1 MNRALLSQILKEMRE
16 RLLKGEEIGDM
27 KVGALLALGHQLE
40 AIFYYLGHELGTF
53 LPTREEKD
61 PTKLSGALEKVIQE
75 YHVGE
80 VLMEKNTQEIIQ
92 MKMKGH
98 SSVKD
103 LVDKGIKAE
112 GNFCSF
118 EAGLLAGMVEKMSG
132 IHCFAQELNCSLQTG
147 KEYCQFM
154 IVFQTD

>member
-1 MNRALLSQILKEMRE
+1 MDRLLLSQILKEMKA
-16 RLLKGEEIGDM
+16 RLLKGDEIGDM

-53 LPTREEKD
+53 LINYETKD
-61 PTKLSGALEKVIQE
+61 INKIPELLKKAISDYNI
-75 YHVGE
+75 GE
-80 VLMEKNTQEIIQ
+80 IESMESTSELIQ

-103 LVDKGIKAE
+103 LINKEIKTE

-118 EAGLLAGMVEKMSG
+118 EAGLLAGLVEKMSD
-132 IHCFAQELNCSLQTG
+132 IHCFAQEINCCLQTG
-147 KEYCQFM
+147 EDSCEFM